1 VNPRARP
8 ATSPTTGGS
17 FTAATVAR
25 EVPCPLCGSRATHV
39 LLERRGAPIRR
50 CAECSLAFAPAEP
63 TPGEL
68 PALYAA
74 SYFRGDS
81 GHYGDYVAEEPA
93 HRRQARRYLR
103 RLAAAGRRGGRIL
116 DVGCAAGFFL
126 DEARRAGWRTRGVE
140 VSEYASARAR
150 DLLGLDVLTSSF
162 LDAPL
167 DGERFDVVTF
177 FNVFEHLSNPRAVEA
192 RLATLVRPGGLVLV
206 ETWNAESLT
215 ARAFGARWH
224 QWDPRFVPYYYSRRS
239 LGLIFDAAR
248 WRSPRWAPA
257 AKWISLGRGLEILGR
272 LSHSAR
278 ARRLLERASRG
289 PLGRLDVPYFTGDLV
304 LAWFERR

>member
-1 VNPRARP
+1 MNPRARP
-8 ATSPTTGGS
+8 ATSPPTGGS
-17 FTAATVAR
+17 YSAATAAGSVA
-25 EVPCPLCGSRATHV
+25 CPLCGSRATHV
-39 LLERRGAPIRR
+39 LLESRGAPIRR
-50 CAECSLAFAPAEP
+50 CAECRLAFAPAEP
-63 TPGEL
+63 VPGEL

-126 DEARRAGWRTRGVE
+126 DEARRAGWSTRGVE

-150 DLLGLDVLTSSF
+150 ELLGLDVVTSSF

-167 DGERFDVVTF
+167 GGEQFDVVTF
-177 FNVFEHLSNPRAVEA
+177 FNVFEHLPNPRGIEA
-192 RLATLVRPGGLVLV
+192 RLARLVPPGGLVLL
-206 ETWNAESLT
+206 ETWNAESLA

-224 QWDPRFVPYYYSRRS
+224 QWDPRFVSYYYSRRS
-239 LGLIFDAAR
+239 LGLIFDPAR
-248 WRSPRWAPA
+248 WRSLRWAPA
-257 AKWISLGRGLEILGR
+257 AKWISLDRGLEILGR
-272 LSHSAR
+272 VSHSAG
-278 ARRLLERASRG
+278 ARRLLERLSRG

-304 LAWFERR
+304 LAWYERR